1 VAPPAGWRTSYRR
14 RSLANWIT
22 DVDQGAGSL
31 LARVIVNRL
40 WQHHLG
46 RGIVGTP
53 SDFGFQGDR
62 PTHPELLD
70 WLAGELVRN
79 GWRLKP
85 IHKLILMS
93 SVYLENG
100 EFAKKK
106 AEVDH
111 DNRLLWRHPPH
122 RLEAEIIR
130 DSLLAVS
137 GTLDEK
143 MFGPGTLDLGH
154 KRRSIYFFV
163 KRSQLIPTMML
174 FDAPD
179 TLLGIEQRVSTTI
192 APQALLLMNSMI
204 VRGYAEHFGQR
215 ISLTAETPWADVMRA
230 GYALAL
236 GRPPTEEESADSV
249 EFLKQ
254 QMDVYKAEG
263 KADARKL
270 ALTDFC
276 QVLMGLNEFVYVD

>member
-1 VAPPAGWRTSYRR
+1 
-14 RSLANWIT
+14 LANWIS

-93 SVYLENG
+93 SVYIENG
-100 EFAKKK
+100 EFDKKR

-143 MFGPGTLDLGH
+143 MFGPGTLDLGQ
-154 KRRSIYFFV
+154 KRRSIYFFI

-192 APQALLLMNSMI
+192 APQALLLMNSVI
-204 VRGYAEHFGQR
+204 VRGYAERFADR
-215 ISLTAETPWADVMRA
+215 ISPTPDTGLTDAVRSAYYR
-230 GYALAL
+230 AL
-236 GRPPTEEESADSV
+236 GRLPSAEESADSL
-249 EFLKQ
+249 EFLQ
-254 QMDVYKAEG
+254 QQIDAYKADG
-263 KADARKL
+263 KPDPRKL
-270 ALTDFC
+270 ALTDFG